1 MRDIKKDT
9 LNFGQSNSSASVP
22 GRNVPFMSMPHTA
35 PVQPKIMRPANPDTS
50 DALNRALAEVKQI
63 NAMLSGAKPMTPSV
77 PTQRS
82 YNYYFNQPV

>member
-1 MRDIKKDT
+1 
-9 LNFGQSNSSASVP
+9 
-22 GRNVPFMSMPHTA
+22 
-35 PVQPKIMRPANPDTS
+35 MRPANPDTS

-82 YNYYFNQPV
+82 SNYYFNQPVKQ